1 MIVKIPIKENEEF
14 VIFVKIFSKFFALH
28 FFVEADRGLWIS
40 ETLSQVGKSL
50 TPTNNFSP
58 FNHFYTNDFLFCVNL
73 ENIL

>member
-1 MIVKIPIKENEEF
+1 MKNSIKVNEEF
-14 VIFVKIFSKFFALH
+14 VIFIRISSKFFAWH
-28 FFVEADRGLWIS
+28 FFVEADRGLWMS
-40 ETLSQVGKSL
+40 ENLSQQGKPL